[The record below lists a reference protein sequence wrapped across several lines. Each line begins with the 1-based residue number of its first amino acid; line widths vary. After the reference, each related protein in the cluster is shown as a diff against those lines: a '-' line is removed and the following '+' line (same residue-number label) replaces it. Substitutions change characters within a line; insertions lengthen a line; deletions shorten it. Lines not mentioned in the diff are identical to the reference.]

1 MHLHRSLAFAL
12 IRDEDGTTASEYAIM
27 LVLICVAL
35 ISAVTAVGNSTAQG
49 WQNNVDQVTSACTRY
64 N

>member
-1 MHLHRSLAFAL
+1 MLLSLALAW
-12 IRDEDGTTASEYAIM
+12 IREEDGTTAAEYAVL

-35 ISAVTAVGNSTAQG
+35 ISAVTAVGNSTAAG
-49 WQNNVDQVTSACTRY
+49 WKNNVEQVTSACTRY